1 MCGASGRRYGSAQS
15 LNSRQYCD
23 AENPYY
29 LAFTLRHWCCI
40 ECFEDRCASTRVL
53 GCHPHPYLFAQ
64 VHNRRR
70 ITLRARFMDV
80 F

>member
-1 MCGASGRRYGSAQS
+1 MCGASGRHYGSAQS
-15 LNSRQYCD
+15 LNFRQYCD

-40 ECFEDRCASTRVL
+40 ECFEDRCASVL
-53 GCHPHPYLFAQ
+53 GCHPYPYSFAQ

-70 ITLRARFMDV
+70 TTLRARFMDV